1 VAPVDGGRMPGR
13 SPGQLRSARPC
24 RLLVV
29 TAVLLLAACTSPP
42 ATRPGQPPAA
52 AVTSS
57 PTTRAAAPPGS
68 LANPRRLDCHNRNV
82 WVPGEDK
89 QPYRPGRADLAVG
102 SLLIPGLR
110 SWAHARPDS
119 LGQDHQFK
127 VGVQVRRGQTATL
140 VIPAAFHQVAG
151 LLYAQQARS
160 AQTPA
165 QADQAVTFTA
175 CADHHTPF
183 VGGFFVLEPRCVPLE
198 IRPAGGRPLR
208 EVISFFAGHC

>member
-1 VAPVDGGRMPGR
+1 MDGGTMLGR
-13 SPGQLRSARPC
+13 SSGQLRSARPC

-29 TAVLLLAACTSPP
+29 EAVLLLAACTSTP
-42 ATRPGQPPAA
+42 AARPGQTPAA
-52 AVTSS
+52 AVTTS

-89 QPYRPGRADLAVG
+89 QPFRPGRADFTVG

-119 LGQDHQFK
+119 YGHDHQFK

-140 VIPAAFHQVAG
+140 VVPAAYQRVAG

-165 QADQAVTFTA
+165 EADHAVTFTA
-175 CADHHTPF
+175 CTDHHTPF
-183 VGGFFVLEPRCVPLE
+183 IGGFFVLEPRCVPLE
-198 IRPAGGRPLR
+198 IRPAGGRPVR
-208 EVISFFAGHC
+208 EVISFFAGDC

>member
-1 VAPVDGGRMPGR
+1 MDGGTRLGR

-29 TAVLLLAACTSPP
+29 AAVLLLAACTSTP
-42 ATRPGQPPAA
+42 AARPGQPPAA
-52 AVTSS
+52 AVTTS
-57 PTTRAAAPPGS
+57 PAIRAAAPPGS
-68 LANPRRLDCHNRNV
+68 LANPRRLDCHNRNL

-89 QPYRPGRADLAVG
+89 QPYRPGRTDFAVG
-102 SLLIPGLR
+102 PLLIPGLR
-110 SWAHARPDS
+110 SWARARPDS
-119 LGQDHQFK
+119 YGQDHQFK

-140 VIPAAFHQVAG
+140 AIPAAFHRVAG
-151 LLYAQQARS
+151 LLYAEQARS

-165 QADQAVTFTA
+165 EADHAVTLTA

-198 IRPAGGRPLR
+198 VRPAAGRPVR
-208 EVISFFAGHC
+208 EVISFFAGDC